1 MITVSDDEP
10 FSDEN
15 MHAQACIIM
24 PHVKQNETTKNQ
36 NMFVFVTFCH
46 YLLLTLDDNLKQYCK
61 CFIKMPTAVL
71 QRCSYEL
78 PTLPLNQPTLN

>member
-61 CFIKMPTAVL
+61 CFKNAHHDWQMWRPAGTFIAVA
-71 QRCSYEL
+71 
-78 PTLPLNQPTLN
+78 PFG